1 MTENEFKKKINSIF
15 INIDTNFFSNIEKY
29 KMVLQA
35 YNKKMNLTR
44 LEKEEK
50 IYGQYFYESILPF
63 AQIDFNKYKNIL
75 DIGSGS
81 GIPGIVL
88 KLLYPN
94 NISLTVIE
102 ANKKKADFLKFLA
115 NELNIMITLLNKRAE
130 NIQNSEREK
139 YDLVTS
145 RAVAELKVILE
156 ISAPYCKINGLIVE
170 PKGKKVKIELNNAAN
185 MIDQLN
191 LILLPKTNL
200 IFQKNKKN
208 DLKFPRKWT
217 EIIKN

>member
-208 DLKFPRKWT
+208 DLKFPRK
-217 EIIKN
+217 